1 MMTWTVEDANSRL
14 LTRASCTAPA
24 PSAARGQT
32 RSSPSVPLKCQ
43 DGAVSI
49 HSQLH
54 SRIAG
59 TAKQEF
65 SISARQ
71 VQRILCIIYNIY
83 LLHKGLIGV
92 SGDGG
97 AGCRADL

>member
-14 LTRASCTAPA
+14 RTRASSTAPA
-24 PSAARGQT
+24 LSVPRGQT
-32 RSSPSVPLKCQ
+32 RSSPFVPLKCQ

-65 SISARQ
+65 SISVRQ
-71 VQRILCIIYNIY
+71 VQRVLCFMFYLY
-83 LLHKGLIGV
+83 LLCDNLEKHF
-92 SGDGG
+92 
-97 AGCRADL
+97 